1 MKKVILIRN
10 LDCAACAME
19 LSDELEGIEGV
30 EEAQVD
36 FVTQRVSIIL
46 RDEGAEEIEKRAR
59 EVISHFEEVEI
70 VEAGAPEK
78 KERHIKEIVSLV
90 IAIAFFSPA
99 LVVSFFESVNGWVS
113 FGLYLASFA
122 AAGWQAGFIWEFY
135 WTKTF

>member
-1 MKKVILIRN
+1 MKKIILIRN

-36 FVTQRVSIIL
+36 FVTQRVSLIL

-70 VEAGAPEK
+70 VESGAPEK
-78 KERHIKEIVSLV
+78 KERQDRKS
-90 IAIAFFSPA
+90 
-99 LVVSFFESVNGWVS
+99 VV
-113 FGLYLASFA
+113 
-122 AAGWQAGFIWEFY
+122 
-135 WTKTF
+135 